1 MTSENWQLDNI
12 WLGLGITFAV
22 FGLYYAV
29 ALINNKK
36 TENAKDLYLAGRSIG
51 PLVNSL
57 AASSTWMSVA
67 TFLGVVALIQQL
79 HLPFV
84 YMWVQL
90 ILSVPLLVMLYGASL
105 YRMEVFTSVHFVQRR
120 YGRNSAFLAA
130 GWMLLIM
137 LMYMV
142 GQFIGIAKVF
152 EVLLGLPYTP
162 SLVISALVITGYITI
177 GGMKGATYND
187 AIQMVIMMVAL
198 LVPLAAILKGMGVSG
213 YWFPPLGYGDMTDTL
228 LERIPTFF
236 DLKFEPR
243 FYLALF
249 VALTI
254 GTLGLPQLAQR
265 VLTSESIKAARKVV
279 PLFCLWVGLMFLGT
293 YAMGFAGVYHF
304 ALIGEELS
312 PEAADK
318 TTLLLNLAYNPD
330 WVSAFVIAGVL
341 AAGVSTI
348 AGLMIGV
355 ATVVGHDIVGVIT
368 PELDEKKQLKYGYFA
383 LAGTGVISLLVSLDP
398 PAFLITS
405 IFWAFGLCA
414 TAITP
419 MVVLGVW
426 STRINAWGAFIGSAV
441 SGALYILIS
450 PYVFADL
457 SVGTGLVGRLGF
469 AQALISVPVGFIATI
484 LMSLLAEKMLAQQ
497 AAAERGRAQEL
508 VEMMHGWANVTRQR
522 YDNAGW
528 LLILSALWVPILL
541 WGLVPWE

>member
-1 MTSENWQLDNI
+1 MTSADWQIQNI

-22 FGLYYAV
+22 FALYYIV
-29 ALINNKK
+29 ALVNNKK
-36 TENAKDLYLAGRSIG
+36 TENATDLYLAGRSVG

-84 YMWVQL
+84 FMWIQL

-105 YRMEVFTSVHFVQRR
+105 YRMEVFTSVHFVQLR
-120 YGRNSAFLAA
+120 YGRNTAFLAA
-130 GWMLLIM
+130 AWMLLIM
-137 LMYMV
+137 LMYMI

-162 SLVISALVITGYITI
+162 SLILSALVITGYVTI

-187 AIQMVIMMVAL
+187 AIQMVIMMIAL
-198 LVPLAAILKGMGVSG
+198 LVPLAAILKAMGISG

-236 DLKFEPR
+236 DLKFEAR
-243 FYLALF
+243 FYLSLF

-265 VLTSESIKAARKVV
+265 VLTSESIKSARVVV
-279 PLFCLWVGLMFLGT
+279 PWFCLWVGVMFLGT

-304 ALIGEELS
+304 ALIGQTLT

-355 ATVVGHDIVGVIT
+355 ATVVGHDIVGVLRPHL
-368 PELDEKKQLKYGYFA
+368 PEKTQLRYGYFA
-383 LAGTGVISLLVSLDP
+383 LAGTGIVSLLVSLNP

-426 STRINAWGAFIGSAV
+426 STRINVWGAFIGSAA
-441 SGALYILIS
+441 SGALYIILS
-450 PYVFADL
+450 PYVFASF
-457 SVGTGLVGRLGF
+457 SVGSGLVAKLGF
-469 AQALISVPVGFIATI
+469 ATSLISVPAGFILTI
-484 LMSLLAEKMLAQQ
+484 VVSLLAEKLTSE
-497 AAAERGRAQEL
+497 AAAQERSRAQEL
-508 VEMMHGWANVTRQR
+508 VEHMHGWVDVTRAR
-522 YDNAGW
+522 YDSSQW
-528 LLILSALWVPILL
+528 LLILAAMWVPILL
-541 WGLVPWE
+541 WGLVPW

>member
-1 MTSENWQLDNI
+1 MSEENWQLSNI
-12 WLGLGITFAV
+12 WLGMGVTLAV
-22 FGLYYAV
+22 FGLYYFI
-29 ALINNKK
+29 ALISNKK
-36 TENAKDLYLAGRSIG
+36 TENAKDLYLAGRSVG
-51 PLVNSL
+51 TLVNSL

-84 YMWVQL
+84 YMWIQL

-105 YRMEVFTSVHFVQRR
+105 YRMEVYTSVHFVKVR

-162 SLVISALVITGYITI
+162 SLILSALVITGYITI

-187 AIQMVIMMVAL
+187 AIQMVIMMIAL
-198 LVPLAAILKGMGVSG
+198 LVPLAAILKAMGISG

-228 LERIPTFF
+228 LERIPDFF
-236 DLKFEPR
+236 DLKFEAR
-243 FYLALF
+243 FYVSLF

-254 GTLGLPQLAQR
+254 GTVGLPQLAQR
-265 VLTSESIKAARKVV
+265 LLTSESIKSARRVV
-279 PLFCLWVGLMFLGT
+279 PLFCFWVGLMFMGT

-304 ALIGEELS
+304 ALIGQELS

-318 TTLLLNLAYNPD
+318 TTLLLNLAYNPQ

-355 ATVVGHDIVGVIT
+355 ATVVGHDIVGAIK
-368 PELDEKKQLKYGYFA
+368 PEMDQKKQLKYGYIA
-383 LAGTGVISLLVSLDP
+383 LAGTGVVSLLVSLNP
-398 PAFLITS
+398 PDFLITS

-426 STRINAWGAFIGSAV
+426 STRINPWGAFTGSAL

-469 AQALISVPVGFIATI
+469 AQALISVPVGFITTI
-484 LMSLLAEKMLAQQ
+484 LVSLLAERVYAKR
-497 AAAERGRAQEL
+497 AANARSDAQEI
-508 VEMMHGWANVTRQR
+508 VESMHGWATVTRNR
-522 YDNAGW
+522 YDSCNW
-528 LLILSALWVPILL
+528 LFVLCAMWVPILL
-541 WGLVPWE
+541 WGLAPW

>member
-1 MTSENWQLDNI
+1 MTSASWQIQNI
-12 WLGLGITFAV
+12 WLGLGISLAV
-22 FGLYYAV
+22 FLMYYTIAV
-29 ALINNKK
+29 FNNKK
-36 TENAKDLYLAGRSIG
+36 TSNATDLYLAGRSVG
-51 PLVNSL
+51 PVINSL

-90 ILSVPLLVMLYGASL
+90 ILSVPLLVLLYGASL
-105 YRMEVFTSVHFVQRR
+105 YRMGVFTSVHFVQLR
-120 YGRNSAFLAA
+120 YGRNTAFLAA

-137 LMYMV
+137 LMYMI

-152 EVLLGLPYTP
+152 EVMLGLPYTP
-162 SLVISALVITGYITI
+162 SLIISALVITGYVTI

-187 AIQMVIMMVAL
+187 AIQMVIMMIAL
-198 LVPLAAILKGMGVSG
+198 LVPLAAILKAMGVSG

-236 DLKFEPR
+236 DMKFEAR
-243 FYLALF
+243 FYLSLF
-249 VALTI
+249 VALTL

-265 VLTSESIKAARKVV
+265 VFTSENIKSARVVV
-279 PLFCLWVGLMFLGT
+279 PWFCLWVGLMFLGT

-304 ALIGEELS
+304 ALIGEELT

-318 TTLLLNLAYNPD
+318 TTLLLNLAYNPE

-355 ATVVGHDIVGVIT
+355 ATVVGHDIVGVLR
-368 PELDEKKQLKYGYFA
+368 PELPEKSQLKYGYLA
-383 LAGTGVISLLVSLDP
+383 LAGTGIISLFVSLNP

-414 TAITP
+414 TTITP

-426 STRINAWGAFIGSAV
+426 STRINLWGAFVGSLAA
-441 SGALYILIS
+441 GAIYIVLS
-450 PYVFADL
+450 PYVFAGV
-457 SVGTGLVGRLGF
+457 SVGSGLVAALGF
-469 AQALISVPVGFIATI
+469 AASLISVPVGFILTI
-484 LMSLLAEKMLAQQ
+484 AVSQLAERLKPEA
-497 AAAERGRAQEL
+497 AAAERHKAQEM
-508 VEMMHGWANVTRQR
+508 VEAMHGWVDVTRAR
-522 YDNAGW
+522 YDGSRW
-528 LLILSALWVPILL
+528 LWILALMWLPVLL
-541 WGLVPWE
+541 LGLVPW

>member
-1 MTSENWQLDNI
+1 MSEESWQLGNI
-12 WLGLGITFAV
+12 WLGMGITFAV
-22 FGLYYAV
+22 FALYYTVAV
-29 ALINNKK
+29 INNKK
-36 TENAKDLYLAGRSIG
+36 TETAEDLYLAGRSVG
-51 PLVNSL
+51 PVVNSL
-57 AASSTWMSVA
+57 AAASTWMSVA
-67 TFLGVVALIQQL
+67 TFMGVVGLIQQL

-105 YRMEVFTSVHFVQRR
+105 YRMEVFTSVHFVKRR

-130 GWMLLIM
+130 GWMFLIM
-137 LMYMV
+137 LMYMI

-162 SLVISALVITGYITI
+162 SLIISAVVITGYITI

-187 AIQMVIMMVAL
+187 AIQMVIMMIAL
-198 LVPLAAILKGMGVSG
+198 LVPLAAILKAMNVSG

-236 DLKFEPR
+236 DLRFEAR
-243 FYLALF
+243 FYVALF

-254 GTLGLPQLAQR
+254 GIIGLPQLAQR
-265 VLTSESIKAARKVV
+265 VLTSENIKSSRKVV
-279 PLFCLWVGLMFLGT
+279 PWFCFWVGLMFLGT

-304 ALIGEELS
+304 ALIGQELS

-355 ATVVGHDIVGVIT
+355 ATVVGHDIVGVIK
-368 PELDEKKQLKYGYFA
+368 PELSQKKQLKFGYFA
-383 LAGTGVISLLVSLDP
+383 LAGTGVVSLLVSLNP

-426 STRINAWGAFIGSAV
+426 STRINPWGAFIGSAL
-441 SGALYILIS
+441 SGLLYILIS
-450 PYVFADL
+450 PYVLEDL
-457 SVGTGLVGRLGF
+457 SVGNGLVSKLGF
-469 AQALISVPVGFIATI
+469 AQALISVPAGFIITI
-484 LMSLLAEKMLAQQ
+484 LVSFLAERVLTEGGAKARS
-497 AAAERGRAQEL
+497 EAQEI
-508 VEMMHGWANVTRQR
+508 VESMHGWATVTRDR
-522 YDNAGW
+522 YDSSTW
-528 LLILSALWVPILL
+528 LFVLCLLWLPILL
-541 WGLVPWE
+541 WGLMPW

>member
-1 MTSENWQLDNI
+1 MTSADWQLQNI

-22 FGLYYAV
+22 FGLYYFIAY
-29 ALINNKK
+29 IQNKK
-36 TENAKDLYLAGRSIG
+36 TENATDLYLAGRSVG
-51 PLVNSL
+51 PLINSL

-84 YMWVQL
+84 YMWIQL

-105 YRMEVFTSVHFVQRR
+105 YRMEVFTSVHFVQIR
-120 YGRNSAFLAA
+120 YGRSTAFLAA
-130 GWMLLIM
+130 AWMLLIM
-137 LMYMV
+137 LMYMI

-162 SLVISALVITGYITI
+162 ALIVSALVITGYVTI

-187 AIQMVIMMVAL
+187 AIQMVIMMIAL
-198 LVPLAAILKGMGVSG
+198 LVPLAAILKAMGVSG

-228 LERIPTFF
+228 LEKIPTFF
-236 DLKFEPR
+236 DLKFEAR
-243 FYLALF
+243 FYLSLF
-249 VALTI
+249 VALTL

-265 VLTSESIKAARKVV
+265 VLTSDSIKSARKVV
-279 PLFCLWVGLMFLGT
+279 PWFCLWVGLMFLGT

-304 ALIGEELS
+304 ASIGEELTR
-312 PEAADK
+312 EAADK
-318 TTLLLNLAYNPD
+318 TTLLLNLAYNPE

-355 ATVVGHDIVGVIT
+355 ATVVGHDIVGVLK
-368 PELDEKKQLKYGYFA
+368 PEMSEKSQLKYGYIA
-383 LAGTGVISLLVSLDP
+383 LAGTGVVSLLVSLNP

-426 STRINAWGAFIGSAV
+426 STRINVWGAFIGSAF
-441 SGALYILIS
+441 SGLLYIVIS
-450 PYVFADL
+450 PYVFPEI
-457 SVGTGLVGRLGF
+457 SVGAGLVGKLGF
-469 AQALISVPVGFIATI
+469 AQSLISVPVGFIVTI
-484 LMSLLAEKMLAQQ
+484 LVSLLAEKVMAGP
-497 AAAERGRAQEL
+497 AAGERGRAQEL
-508 VEMMHGWANVTRQR
+508 VEGMHGWATVTRER
-522 YDNAGW
+522 YDSSKW
-528 LLILSALWVPILL
+528 LLILCGLWVPILL
-541 WGLVPWE
+541 WGLVPW

>member
-1 MTSENWQLDNI
+1 MSEENWQLSNI
-12 WLGLGITFAV
+12 WLGMGVTLAV
-22 FGLYYAV
+22 FGLYYFI
-29 ALINNKK
+29 ALISNKK
-36 TENAKDLYLAGRSIG
+36 TENAKDLYLAGRSVG
-51 PLVNSL
+51 TLVNSL

-84 YMWVQL
+84 YMWIQL

-105 YRMEVFTSVHFVQRR
+105 YRMEVYTSVHFVKVR

-162 SLVISALVITGYITI
+162 SLILSALVITGYITI

-187 AIQMVIMMVAL
+187 AIQMVIMMIAL
-198 LVPLAAILKGMGVSG
+198 LVPLAAILKAMGISG

-228 LERIPTFF
+228 LERIPDFF
-236 DLKFEPR
+236 DLKFEAR
-243 FYLALF
+243 FYVSLF

-254 GTLGLPQLAQR
+254 GTVGLPQLAQR
-265 VLTSESIKAARKVV
+265 LLTSESIKSARRVV
-279 PLFCLWVGLMFLGT
+279 PLFCFWVGLMFMGT

-304 ALIGEELS
+304 ALIGQELS

-318 TTLLLNLAYNPD
+318 TTLLLNLAYNPQ

-355 ATVVGHDIVGVIT
+355 ATVVGHDIVGAIK
-368 PELDEKKQLKYGYFA
+368 PEMDQKKQLKYGYIA
-383 LAGTGVISLLVSLDP
+383 LAGTGVVSLLVSLNP
-398 PAFLITS
+398 PDFLITS

-426 STRINAWGAFIGSAV
+426 STRINPWGAFTGSAL

-469 AQALISVPVGFIATI
+469 AQALISVPVGFITTI
-484 LMSLLAEKMLAQQ
+484 LVSLLAERVYAKR
-497 AAAERGRAQEL
+497 AANARSDAQEI
-508 VEMMHGWANVTRQR
+508 VESMHGWATVTRNR
-522 YDNAGW
+522 YDSCNW
-528 LLILSALWVPILL
+528 LFVLCAMWVPILL
-541 WGLVPWE
+541 WGLVPW

>member
-1 MTSENWQLDNI
+1 MSEENWQLSNI
-12 WLGLGITFAV
+12 WLGMGVTLAV
-22 FGLYYAV
+22 FGLYYFV
-29 ALINNKK
+29 ALISNKK
-36 TENAKDLYLAGRSIG
+36 TENAKDLYLAGRSVG
-51 PLVNSL
+51 TLVNSL

-84 YMWVQL
+84 YMWIQL

-105 YRMEVFTSVHFVQRR
+105 YRMEVYTSVHFVKLR

-162 SLVISALVITGYITI
+162 SLILSALVITGYITI

-187 AIQMVIMMVAL
+187 AIQMVIMMIAL
-198 LVPLAAILKGMGVSG
+198 LVPLAAILKAMGISG

-228 LERIPTFF
+228 LERIPDFF
-236 DLKFEPR
+236 DLKFEAR
-243 FYLALF
+243 FYVSLF

-254 GTLGLPQLAQR
+254 GTVGLPQLAQR
-265 VLTSESIKAARKVV
+265 LLTSESIKSARRVV
-279 PLFCLWVGLMFLGT
+279 PLFCFWVGLMFMGT

-304 ALIGEELS
+304 ALIGQELS

-318 TTLLLNLAYNPD
+318 TTLLLNLAYNPQ

-355 ATVVGHDIVGVIT
+355 ATVVGHDIVGAIK
-368 PELDEKKQLKYGYFA
+368 PEMDQKKQLKYGYIA
-383 LAGTGVISLLVSLDP
+383 LAGTGVVSLLVSLNP
-398 PAFLITS
+398 PDFLITS

-426 STRINAWGAFIGSAV
+426 STRINPWGAFTGSAL

-469 AQALISVPVGFIATI
+469 AQALISVPVGFITTI
-484 LMSLLAEKMLAQQ
+484 LVSLLAERVYAKR
-497 AAAERGRAQEL
+497 AANARSDAQEI
-508 VEMMHGWANVTRQR
+508 VESMHGWATVTRDR
-522 YDNAGW
+522 YDSSNW
-528 LLILSALWVPILL
+528 LFVLCAMWVPILL
-541 WGLVPWE
+541 WGLVPW

>member
-1 MTSENWQLDNI
+1 MTPADWQLQNI
-12 WLGLGITFAV
+12 WLGLGITIAV
-22 FGLYYAV
+22 FSMYYAV
-29 ALINNKK
+29 ALFNNKK
-36 TENAKDLYLAGRSIG
+36 TANATDLYLAGRSIG
-51 PLVNSL
+51 PVVNSL

-105 YRMEVFTSVHFVQRR
+105 YRMEVFTSVHFVQTR
-120 YGRNSAFLAA
+120 YGRNTAFLAA
-130 GWMLLIM
+130 AWMLLIM

-162 SLVISALVITGYITI
+162 SLILSALVITGYITI

-187 AIQMVIMMVAL
+187 AIQMVIMMIAL
-198 LVPLAAILKGMGVSG
+198 IVPLAAILKAMGVPG
-213 YWFPPLGYGDMTDTL
+213 FWFPPLGYGSLTDTL

-236 DLKFEPR
+236 DLKFEAR

-265 VLTSESIKAARKVV
+265 VLTSENIKSARKVV
-279 PLFCLWVGLMFLGT
+279 PWFCLWVGLMFLGT
-293 YAMGFAGVYHF
+293 YALGFAGVYHF
-304 ALIGEELS
+304 ALIGQELT

-355 ATVVGHDIVGVIT
+355 ATVVGHDIVGVLR
-368 PELDEKKQLKYGYFA
+368 PHLSEKKQLRYGYFA
-383 LAGTGVISLLVSLDP
+383 LAGTGVVSLLVSLDP

-405 IFWAFGLCA
+405 IFWAFGMCA

-426 STRINAWGAFIGSAV
+426 STRINVWGAFTGSLV
-441 SGALYILIS
+441 SGALYILLS
-450 PYVFADL
+450 PYVLPGL
-457 SVGTGLVGRLGF
+457 SVGTGLVAKLGF
-469 AQALISVPVGFIATI
+469 ATSLISVPAGFILTI
-484 LMSLLAEKMLAQQ
+484 LVSLVAERLKGDEAAQ
-497 AAAERGRAQEL
+497 ERGRAQEL
-508 VEMMHGWANVTRQR
+508 VERMHGWAHVTRTR
-522 YDNAGW
+522 YDSSPW
-528 LLILSALWVPILL
+528 LLILAAMWLPILL
-541 WGLVPWE
+541 WGLVPW

>member
-1 MTSENWQLDNI
+1 MSEENWQLSNI
-12 WLGLGITFAV
+12 WLGMGVTLAV
-22 FGLYYAV
+22 FGLYYFI
-29 ALINNKK
+29 ALISNKK
-36 TENAKDLYLAGRSIG
+36 TENAKDLYLAGRSVG
-51 PLVNSL
+51 TLVNSL

-84 YMWVQL
+84 YMWIQL

-105 YRMEVFTSVHFVQRR
+105 YRMEVYTSVHFVKVR

-162 SLVISALVITGYITI
+162 SLILSALVITGYITI

-187 AIQMVIMMVAL
+187 AIQMVIMMIAL
-198 LVPLAAILKGMGVSG
+198 LVPLAAILKAMGISG

-228 LERIPTFF
+228 LERIPDFF
-236 DLKFEPR
+236 DLKFEAR
-243 FYLALF
+243 FYVSLF

-254 GTLGLPQLAQR
+254 GTVGLPQLAQR
-265 VLTSESIKAARKVV
+265 LLTSESIKSARRVV
-279 PLFCLWVGLMFLGT
+279 PLFCFWVGLMFMGT

-304 ALIGEELS
+304 ALIGQELS

-318 TTLLLNLAYNPD
+318 TTLLLNLAYNPQ

-355 ATVVGHDIVGVIT
+355 ATVVGHDIVGAIK
-368 PELDEKKQLKYGYFA
+368 PEMDQKKQLKYGYIA
-383 LAGTGVISLLVSLDP
+383 LAGTGVVSLLVSLNP
-398 PAFLITS
+398 PDFLITS

-426 STRINAWGAFIGSAV
+426 STRINPWGAFTGSAL

-469 AQALISVPVGFIATI
+469 AQALISVPVGFITTI
-484 LMSLLAEKMLAQQ
+484 LVSLLAERVYAKR
-497 AAAERGRAQEL
+497 AANARSDAQEI
-508 VEMMHGWANVTRQR
+508 VESMHGWATVTRNR
-522 YDNAGW
+522 YDSCNW
-528 LLILSALWVPILL
+528 LFVLCAMWMPILL
-541 WGLVPWE
+541 WGLAPW

>member
-1 MTSENWQLDNI
+1 MSEENWQLSNI
-12 WLGLGITFAV
+12 WLGMGVTLAV
-22 FGLYYAV
+22 FGLYYFI

-36 TENAKDLYLAGRSIG
+36 TENAKDLYLAGRSVG
-51 PLVNSL
+51 TLVNSL

-84 YMWVQL
+84 YMWIQL

-105 YRMEVFTSVHFVQRR
+105 YRMEVYTSVHFVKVR

-162 SLVISALVITGYITI
+162 SLILSALVITGYITI

-187 AIQMVIMMVAL
+187 AIQMVIMMIAL
-198 LVPLAAILKGMGVSG
+198 LVPLAAILKAMGISG

-228 LERIPTFF
+228 LERIPDFF
-236 DLKFEPR
+236 DLKFEAR
-243 FYLALF
+243 FYVSLF

-254 GTLGLPQLAQR
+254 GTVGLPQLAQR
-265 VLTSESIKAARKVV
+265 LLTSESIKSARRVV
-279 PLFCLWVGLMFLGT
+279 PLFCFWVGLMFMGT

-304 ALIGEELS
+304 ALIGQELS

-318 TTLLLNLAYNPD
+318 TTLLLNLAYNPQ

-355 ATVVGHDIVGVIT
+355 ATVVGHDIVGAIK
-368 PELDEKKQLKYGYFA
+368 PEMDQKKQLKYGYIA
-383 LAGTGVISLLVSLDP
+383 LAGTGVVSLLVSLNP
-398 PAFLITS
+398 PDFLITS

-426 STRINAWGAFIGSAV
+426 STRINPWGAFTGSAL

-469 AQALISVPVGFIATI
+469 AQALISVPVGFITTI
-484 LMSLLAEKMLAQQ
+484 LVSLLAERVYAKR
-497 AAAERGRAQEL
+497 AANARSDAQEI
-508 VEMMHGWANVTRQR
+508 VESMHGWATVTRNR
-522 YDNAGW
+522 YDSCNW
-528 LLILSALWVPILL
+528 LFVLCAMWVPILL
-541 WGLVPWE
+541 WGLVPW

>member
-1 MTSENWQLDNI
+1 MNEENWQLGNI
-12 WLGLGITFAV
+12 WLGLGVTLAV

-29 ALINNKK
+29 AFVNNKK
-36 TENAKDLYLAGRSIG
+36 TENARDLYLAGRSIG

-84 YMWVQL
+84 YMWIQL

-105 YRMEVFTSVHFVQRR
+105 YRMEVFTSVHFVKRR

-130 GWMLLIM
+130 GWMILIM

-162 SLVISALVITGYITI
+162 SLILSALVITGYITI

-187 AIQMVIMMVAL
+187 AIQMVIMMIAL

-228 LERIPTFF
+228 LERIPGFF
-236 DLKFEPR
+236 DLKFEAR
-243 FYLALF
+243 FYVSLF

-254 GTLGLPQLAQR
+254 GTIGLPQLAQR
-265 VLTSESIKAARKVV
+265 LLTSESIKSARRVV
-279 PLFCLWVGLMFLGT
+279 PLFCFWVGLMFLGT

-304 ALIGEELS
+304 AIIGQELS

-318 TTLLLNLAYNPD
+318 TTLLLNLAYNPE

-355 ATVVGHDIVGVIT
+355 ATVVGHDIVGVIK
-368 PELDEKKQLKYGYFA
+368 PDMNQKKQLKYGYFA
-383 LAGTGVISLLVSLDP
+383 LAGTGVVSLLVSLDP
-398 PAFLITS
+398 PDFLITS

-426 STRINAWGAFIGSAV
+426 STRINPWGASIGSAL

-450 PYVFADL
+450 PYVFADI
-457 SVGTGLVGRLGF
+457 SVGNGLVAKLGF
-469 AQALISVPVGFIATI
+469 AQALISVPAGFIITI
-484 LMSLLAEKMLAQQ
+484 LVSFLAERFHSQR
-497 AAAERGRAQEL
+497 AATARGEAQEL
-508 VEMMHGWANVTRQR
+508 VESMHGWTTVTRKR
-522 YDNAGW
+522 YDSSTW
-528 LLILSALWVPILL
+528 LFVLCGMWLPILI
-541 WGLVPWE
+541 WGLLPW

>member
-1 MTSENWQLDNI
+1 MTSADWQLQNI

-22 FGLYYAV
+22 FGLYYFIAY
-29 ALINNKK
+29 IQNKK
-36 TENAKDLYLAGRSIG
+36 TENATDLYLAGRSVG

-84 YMWVQL
+84 YMWIQL

-105 YRMEVFTSVHFVQRR
+105 YRMEVFTSVHFVQIR
-120 YGRNSAFLAA
+120 YGRSTAFLAA
-130 GWMLLIM
+130 AWMLLIM
-137 LMYMV
+137 LMYMI

-162 SLVISALVITGYITI
+162 ALIVSALVITGYVTI

-187 AIQMVIMMVAL
+187 AIQMVIMMIAL
-198 LVPLAAILKGMGVSG
+198 LVPLAAILKAMGVSG

-228 LERIPTFF
+228 LEKIPTFF
-236 DLKFEPR
+236 DLKFEAR
-243 FYLALF
+243 FYLSLF
-249 VALTI
+249 VALTL

-265 VLTSESIKAARKVV
+265 VLTSDSIKSARKVV
-279 PLFCLWVGLMFLGT
+279 PWFCLWVGLMFLGT

-304 ALIGEELS
+304 ASIGEELTR
-312 PEAADK
+312 EAADK
-318 TTLLLNLAYNPD
+318 TTLLLNLAYNPE

-355 ATVVGHDIVGVIT
+355 ATVVGHDIVGVLK
-368 PELDEKKQLKYGYFA
+368 PEMSEKSQLKYGYIA
-383 LAGTGVISLLVSLDP
+383 LAGTGVVSLLVSLNP

-426 STRINAWGAFIGSAV
+426 STRINVWGAFIGSAF
-441 SGALYILIS
+441 SGLLYIVIS
-450 PYVFADL
+450 PYVFPEI
-457 SVGTGLVGRLGF
+457 SVGAGLVGKLGF
-469 AQALISVPVGFIATI
+469 AQSLISVPVGFIVTI
-484 LMSLLAEKMLAQQ
+484 LVSLLAEKVMAGP
-497 AAAERGRAQEL
+497 AAGERGRAQEL
-508 VEMMHGWANVTRQR
+508 VEGMHGWATVTRER
-522 YDNAGW
+522 YDSSKW
-528 LLILSALWVPILL
+528 LLILCGLWVPILL
-541 WGLVPWE
+541 WGLVPW

>member
-1 MTSENWQLDNI
+1 MTSADWQLQNI
-12 WLGLGITFAV
+12 WLGMGIGLAV
-22 FGLYYAV
+22 FGMYYAV
-29 ALINNKK
+29 ALYNNKK
-36 TENAKDLYLAGRSIG
+36 TTNATDLYLAGRSIG

-84 YMWVQL
+84 YMWIQL
-90 ILSVPLLVMLYGASL
+90 ILSVPLLVLLYGASL
-105 YRMEVFTSVHFVQRR
+105 YRMEVFTSVHFVQLR
-120 YGRNSAFLAA
+120 YGRNTAFLAA

-137 LMYMV
+137 LMYMI

-162 SLVISALVITGYITI
+162 SLILSAMVITGYITI

-187 AIQMVIMMVAL
+187 AIQMVIMMIAL
-198 LVPLAAILKGMGVSG
+198 FVPLAAILKAMNVSG
-213 YWFPPLGYGDMTDTL
+213 YWFPPLGYGDLTDTL

-236 DLKFEPR
+236 DLKFEAR
-243 FYLALF
+243 FYLSLF

-265 VLTSESIKAARKVV
+265 VLTSENIKSARKVV
-279 PLFCLWVGLMFLGT
+279 PWFCLWVGLMFLGT

-304 ALIGEELS
+304 ALIGQELT

-355 ATVVGHDIVGVIT
+355 ATVVGHDIVGVLR
-368 PELDEKKQLKYGYFA
+368 PHLSEKKQLHYGYFA
-383 LAGTGVISLLVSLDP
+383 LAGTGVVSLLVSLNP

-414 TAITP
+414 TTITP

-426 STRINAWGAFIGSAV
+426 STRINFWGAFIGSAI

-450 PYVFADL
+450 PYVLPDI
-457 SVGTGLVGRLGF
+457 SVGAGLTAKLGF
-469 AQALISVPVGFIATI
+469 ATSLVSVPVGFILTI
-484 LMSLLAEKMLAQQ
+484 LVSLIAEKLKGE
-497 AAAERGRAQEL
+497 AAAQERSRAQEL
-508 VEMMHGWANVTRQR
+508 VEKMHGWAEITRMR
-522 YDNAGW
+522 YDSSQW
-528 LLILSALWVPILL
+528 LLILAGLWLPILL
-541 WGLVPWE
+541 WGLTPW